1 MFPSKKYPHYGVFV
15 KNTVEILKKNNF
27 DVDVI
32 KLKKQRNKF
41 TKITSYFVFY
51 IKIIFSSLFFSY
63 DFIYTHYASHTGLPL
78 LFVKKMKK
86 NLPIIVNVHGNDLIP
101 EDSTDEKYWWIVKKI
116 IDVSQ
121 YVICPSQYFKEEVM
135 KRCKKKEEDI
145 YVYPSG
151 GVNTSLFHP
160 INMSVAKKELGL
172 DENKKYIGFI
182 SRIEVNKGWDIF
194 LKSCKRILADN
205 PEYRLFVVGDG
216 SENNEYNKLVRE
228 LGIYERIDKLNF
240 LPQENLVNAFNAMDI
255 FVFPTRRKSESLGL
269 VGLEAM
275 ACGTLVIASDK
286 YGPSSY
292 MINGVNGFTFD
303 AEKSMCLY
311 NVLNSIINS
320 NQDFNQLR
328 KNAIK
333 TAFEYDVNNTG
344 NLIVEILNKER

>member
-41 TKITSYFVFY
+41 NKITSYFVFY
-51 IKIIFSSLFFSY
+51 IKIIFCSLFFSY

-101 EDSTDEKYWWIVKKI
+101 ENSNDEKYWWIVKKI
-116 IDVSQ
+116 IDSSL
-121 YVICPSQYFKEEVM
+121 YVICPSQYFKEEVI
-135 KRCKKKEEDI
+135 KRCKKNEEYI

-151 GVNTSLFHP
+151 GVDTSLFHP
-160 INMSVAKKELGL
+160 ISVDVAKEKLGL
-172 DENKKYIGFI
+172 DESKKYIGFV
-182 SRIEVNKGWDIF
+182 SRIEVNKGWDTF
-194 LKSCKRILADN
+194 LKAGAKILENN
-205 PEYRLFVVGDG
+205 PNYRLIVVGDG
-216 SENNEYNKLVRE
+216 SEIDEYNKLVKD
-228 LGIYERIDKLNF
+228 LGIVEKIYKLNF
-240 LPQENLVNAFNAMDI
+240 LSQKNLVYAFNAMDV

-275 ACGTLVIASDK
+275 ACGALVVASSK

-292 MINGVNGFTFD
+292 MENGVNGLTFD
-303 AEKSMCLY
+303 AENPSHLF
-311 NVLNSIINS
+311 NVLNTVINS
-320 NQDFNQLR
+320 NQNFYQLR
-328 KNAIK
+328 ESAIL
-333 TAFEYDVNNTG
+333 TATEYDENSTANI
-344 NLIVEILNKER
+344 IVEILNKER